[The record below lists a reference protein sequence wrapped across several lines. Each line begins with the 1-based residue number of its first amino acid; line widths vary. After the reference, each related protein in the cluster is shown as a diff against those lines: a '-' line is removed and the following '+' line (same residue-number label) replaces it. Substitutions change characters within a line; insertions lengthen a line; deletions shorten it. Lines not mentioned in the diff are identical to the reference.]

1 MKHLLNLNHG
11 VILPVPSHAQN
22 PPIEYDVITY
32 VIIHIIKKPNGIYHE
47 PLVWDIPTLE
57 QAREL
62 LAQIKVKG
70 AKIVKS
76 VEYYYSD
83 QETQNRRLSALA
95 DNGITTRI
103 EVEQLTNATAS
114 GVTHEY

>member
-1 MKHLLNLNHG
+1 MVAVLNFSKEGFTMPN
-11 VILPVPSHAQN
+11 PTQN
-22 PPIEYDVITY
+22 PSIEYDVITY
-32 VIIHIIKKPNGIYHE
+32 VINHPLSMSPGIYHE

-76 VEYYYSD
+76 VEFYYSD
-83 QETQNRRLSALA
+83 QEAQNRRLSALA

>member
-1 MKHLLNLNHG
+1 MSN
-11 VILPVPSHAQN
+11 HAQN
-22 PPIEYDVITY
+22 PTIEYDVITY
-32 VIIHIIKKPNGIYHE
+32 VINHIIKKPNGTYHE

-76 VEYYYSD
+76 VEFYYSD
-83 QETQNRRLSALA
+83 QEAQIRRLSALA
-95 DNGITTRI
+95 DNGIIACI
-103 EVEQLTNATAS
+103 ELHKPTSDKAN
-114 GVTHEY
+114 GVAL